1 MPYNIPM
8 NDRKIIHI
16 DMDAFYASV
25 EQRDN
30 PELRS
35 KPVIVGGTPQQRGV
49 VAACSYEAR
58 KFGIHSAMAS
68 ATALRLCPQAVLV
81 TPDFSKYK
89 KASGRIHEIF
99 HEYTDKV
106 EPLSLDEAYL
116 DVTENKF
123 DIKSATHMARQI
135 KDKIYEKTR
144 LTASAG
150 VSYCKFLAKIASG
163 YKKPDGLTVVTPEK
177 ALAFIESLPIGSFHG
192 VGKVTE
198 KKMFSLGIKNGL
210 ELRKKSLDFLA
221 EHFGKSGAWF
231 YDLARGVDDSPVIAA
246 WDRKSKGRE
255 DTYPEDIM
263 DMDKIKNY
271 LEQLCFDVE
280 KDLRSEGL
288 KGRTITLKIKYFDFK
303 QITRSITIGKAVQS
317 GATIYGN
324 ILKLLDNTLAGKKK
338 IRLLGVSVHNF
349 GDAPDKTGQL
359 DLPL

>member
-1 MPYNIPM
+1 M

-30 PELRS
+30 PELRG

-68 ATALRLCPQAVLV
+68 ATALRLCQQAVLV

-89 KASGRIHEIF
+89 KASGQIHEIF
-99 HEYTDKV
+99 HEYTNMI

-116 DVTENKF
+116 DVTENNAG
-123 DIKSATHMARQI
+123 IKSATQI
-135 KDKIYEKTR
+135 AKEIKEKIYEKTR

-177 ALAFIESLPIGSFHG
+177 ALRFIENLPIGSFHG

-210 ELRKKSLDFLA
+210 ELRIKSLDFLE

-231 YDLARGVDDSPVIAA
+231 YDLARGVDDSPVISIQ
-246 WDRKSKGRE
+246 DRKSMGRE
-255 DTYPEDIM
+255 ETYPEDILE
-263 DMDKIKNY
+263 MDKIKNY

-288 KGRTITLKIKYFDFK
+288 KGRTITLKIKYLDFK
-303 QITRSITIGKAVQS
+303 QITRSITIEKAVQS
-317 GATIYGN
+317 GATIYGR
-324 ILKLLDNTLAGKKK
+324 ILKLLDNTLAVKKK

-349 GDAPDKTGQL
+349 GDAPDKKGQL
-359 DLPL
+359 DLPLK

>member
-1 MPYNIPM
+1 M

-30 PELRS
+30 PELRA

-58 KFGIHSAMAS
+58 RFGIHSAMAS

-89 KASGRIHEIF
+89 TASGQIHEIF
-99 HEYTDKV
+99 HQYTNMI

-116 DVTENKF
+116 DVTENNAG
-123 DIKSATHMARQI
+123 IKSATQI
-135 KDKIYEKTR
+135 AKEIKEKIFEKTR

-177 ALAFIESLPIGSFHG
+177 AMRFIENLPIGSFYG

-198 KKMFSLGIKNGL
+198 KKMFTLGIKNGL
-210 ELRKKSLDFLA
+210 ELRNKSINFLK

-231 YDLARGVDDSPVIAA
+231 YDLARGVDDSPVISN
-246 WDRKSKGRE
+246 WDRKSMGRE
-255 DTYPEDIM
+255 ETYPEDIL
-263 DMDKIKNY
+263 DLDKIKYY
-271 LEQLCFDVE
+271 LEQLCFAVE

-288 KGRTITLKIKYFDFK
+288 KGRTITLKIKYLDFR
-303 QITRSITIGKAVQS
+303 QITRSITIEKAVQS
-317 GATIYGN
+317 GATIYAR
-324 ILKLLDNTLAGKKK
+324 ILQLLDNTLAGKKK

-349 GDAPDKTGQL
+349 GDAPDKKGQL
-359 DLPL
+359 DLPLK